1 MNFLRRLFW
10 KSDQRGKE
18 NTTPQQNVVG
28 NPGDRLQVGM
38 HFDDIV
44 ALLGEPTG
52 VNPGTD
58 QKLKGSQ
65 VTPEMLSG
73 TMYCMWELPEGRYLL
88 VVEHGRL
95 ARIHEKPKA
104 TQTAEATPT
113 DRDEL
118 RRQLETLDLTNASM
132 EDLVTRLRD
141 EIAWQ
146 SANMSQYHYLKED
159 FAVREIAI
167 VKVGEELN
175 RRGGRELMLQVFADV
190 GSPRSVE
197 MTWDGIGDWYG

>member
-44 ALLGEPTG
+44 TLLGEPTG

-88 VVEHGRL
+88 VIEHGRL

-104 TQTAEATPT
+104 TQ
-113 DRDEL
+113 R
-118 RRQLETLDLTNASM
+118 TLDLTNASM

>member
-1 MNFLRRLFW
+1 M
-10 KSDQRGKE
+10 
-18 NTTPQQNVVG
+18 G
-28 NPGDRLQVGM
+28 NPGDHLQVGM
-38 HFDDIV
+38 QFDDLV
-44 ALLGEPTG
+44 TLLGEPTYI
-52 VNPGTD
+52 NPGKD

-104 TQTAEATPT
+104 TQTAEASPT
-113 DRDEL
+113 DRDEF
-118 RRQLETLDLTNASM
+118 RRQLESLDLTNASM

-141 EIAWQ
+141 EIGWQ
-146 SANMSQYHYLKED
+146 SANMSQYYYLKED

-175 RRGGRELMLQVFADV
+175 RRGGRMLMLQVFADV

>member
-1 MNFLRRLFW
+1 MDFLRSLFG

-18 NTTPQQNVVG
+18 LTTPQRGVLG

-44 ALLGEPTG
+44 TLLGEATG

-65 VTPEMLSG
+65 VTPEMLAG
-73 TMYCMWELPEGRYLL
+73 TMYCMWERPEGRYLL

-95 ARIHEKPKA
+95 ARIHERPKTA
-104 TQTAEATPT
+104 QTTEAAPT

-118 RRQLETLDLTNASM
+118 RHQLETLDLTNASM

-146 SANMSQYHYLKED
+146 RANMGQYYDLKED
-159 FAVREIAI
+159 FVVREIAI

-175 RRGGRELMLQVFADV
+175 LRGGRKLMLQVFVTV

-197 MTWDGIGDWYG
+197 MIWDGIGDWYG